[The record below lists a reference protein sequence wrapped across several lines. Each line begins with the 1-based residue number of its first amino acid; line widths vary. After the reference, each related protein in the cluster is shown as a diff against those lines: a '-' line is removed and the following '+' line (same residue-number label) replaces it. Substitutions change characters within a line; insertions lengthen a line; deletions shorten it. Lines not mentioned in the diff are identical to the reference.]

1 MVGPISSASNVHE
14 VVNDNNNPYRTIV
27 MDAMRMNQGHADQF
41 PIIDEEPNAD
51 ATKFFIFWKILT
63 NHYGLSD
70 AGYDKIIE
78 WTRSILS
85 EGNKLKENFYVVK
98 SMMKPFS
105 LGYQKI
111 DKCPNFCMMYYLK
124 NVELTECKTY
134 DILVIN
140 SKLAREGFL
149 SHIKKLIYFPIT
161 HKKTYILPNH
171 T

>member
-1 MVGPISSASNVHE
+1 
-14 VVNDNNNPYRTIV
+14 
-27 MDAMRMNQGHADQF
+27 
-41 PIIDEEPNAD
+41 
-51 ATKFFIFWKILT
+51 LT
-63 NHYGLSD
+63 NHYRLSD

-149 SHIKKLIYFPIT
+149 LHI
-161 HKKTYILPNH
+161 KKTYILSNH